1 MGMDNQ
7 LLQLLDFMHQNAAT
21 DLHLTVGAPPAFR
34 IQGEILT
41 TEFPRLTTERSR
53 EMCFSL
59 LEPMQVK
66 KFEREKELDF
76 SFGFQG
82 KFRCRV
88 NLFMQR
94 GSVAGVFRRIPEQVM
109 RLADLKF
116 PSKVTRMVE
125 KPHGLI
131 LVTGAT
137 GSGKST
143 TIASFLD
150 HLNRTRNAHIITIED
165 PIEYAH
171 HHQRSLVNQREVGS
185 DCFSFATALRQ
196 VLREDPDII
205 MVGEM
210 RDAET
215 AEAALRA
222 AETGHLVFSTLH
234 TNGAVNS
241 LTRLIQMFPITSHDY
256 VRNMLSFSL
265 EGVISQVLLRRAT
278 NRGLLM
284 VYEFLAMT
292 PAVRNLIRENKFH
305 QLYGQMQIGQENSGM
320 STLNQNLLR
329 LAQEGVIT
337 VDEAWSNSPDPEEF
351 GKLVSATKGLKRG
364 AA

>member
-1 MGMDNQ
+1 MDNQ
-7 LLQLLDFMHQNAAT
+7 LKDLLDHMHQNDAT
-21 DLHLTVGAPPAFR
+21 DLHLTVGASPAFR
-34 IQGEILT
+34 IQGEISAT
-41 TEFPRLTTERSR
+41 TLSKITTDRSR
-53 EMCFSL
+53 EMAMSL
-59 LEPMQVK
+59 LDANQRK
-66 KFEREKELDF
+66 RFEREKELDF
-76 SFGFQG
+76 SFGFYG

-94 GSVAGVFRRIPEQVM
+94 GSVAAVFRKIPEQIVK
-109 RLADLKF
+109 LEKLGF

-131 LVTGAT
+131 LVTGST

-143 TIASFLD
+143 TVASFID
-150 HLNRTRNAHIITIED
+150 HLNHNRTAHIITIED

-171 HHQRSLVNQREVGS
+171 HHQKSLVNQREVGS

-241 LTRLIQMFPITSHDY
+241 LTRLIQMFPLASHDY
-256 VRNMLSFSL
+256 VRNMLSFTL
-265 EGVISQVLLRRAT
+265 EGVISQVLLRKS
-278 NRGLLM
+278 NGRGLMM
-284 VYEFLAMT
+284 VYEYLAMT
-292 PAVRNLIRENKFH
+292 PAVRNLIRENKLH
-305 QLYGQMQIGQENSGM
+305 QIYGNMQMGQDVNGM
-320 STLNQNLLR
+320 STLNQNLFK
-329 LAQEGVIT
+329 LATDGTISFN
-337 VDEAWSNSPDPEEF
+337 EAWANSPDPEEF
-351 GKLVSATKGLKRG
+351 AKLVAKTKSSRRSA
-364 AA
+364 A

>member
-1 MGMDNQ
+1 
-7 LLQLLDFMHQNAAT
+7 
-21 DLHLTVGAPPAFR
+21 
-34 IQGEILT
+34 
-41 TEFPRLTTERSR
+41 
-53 EMCFSL
+53 
-59 LEPMQVK
+59 
-66 KFEREKELDF
+66 
-76 SFGFQG
+76 
-82 KFRCRV
+82 
-88 NLFMQR
+88 
-94 GSVAGVFRRIPEQVM
+94 VFRRIPEQILT
-109 RLADLKF
+109 LAQLKF
-116 PSKVTRMVE
+116 PRKIVQLIE

-143 TIASFLD
+143 SIASFID
-150 HLNRTRNAHIITIED
+150 HLNRNRAAHIVTIED

-171 HHQRSLVNQREVGS
+171 HHKKSLVNQREVGS

-215 AEAALRA
+215 AESALRA

-241 LTRLIQMFPITSHDY
+241 LSRMIQMFPLQSHDY
-256 VRNMLSFSL
+256 VRSMLSFTL
-265 EGVISQVLLRRAT
+265 EGVLSQVLLRRADGK
-278 NRGLLM
+278 GLMM
-284 VYEFLAMT
+284 VFEYLAMT

-305 QLYGQMQIGQENSGM
+305 QIYGQMQVGQEVHGM
-320 STLNQNLLR
+320 STLNQNLLK
-329 LAQEGVIT
+329 LVQEGVIT

-351 GKLVSATKGLKRG
+351 GKSLPQGTTRKRG

>member
-1 MGMDNQ
+1 MDN
-7 LLQLLDFMHQNAAT
+7 LLTRLLDFMFEKSAT
-21 DLHLTVGAPPAFR
+21 DLHLTVGAPPAYR
-34 IQGEILT
+34 LQGEIIT
-41 TEFPRLTTERSR
+41 TEFDRLTPARVE
-53 EMCFSL
+53 ELCFSVL
-59 LEPMQVK
+59 DAFQRK
-66 KFEREKELDF
+66 KFERERELDF
-76 SFGFQG
+76 SFGYQG

-94 GSVAGVFRRIPEQVM
+94 GSVAGVFRRIPEQI
-109 RLADLKF
+109 LTLSQLKF
-116 PSKVTRMVE
+116 PSKIVRLIE

-143 TIASFLD
+143 TLASFID
-150 HLNRTRNAHIITIED
+150 HLNKNRSAHIVTIED

-171 HHQRSLVNQREVGS
+171 HHKRSLVNQREVGS

-241 LTRLIQMFPITSHDY
+241 LTRLIQMFPAGSHDY
-256 VRNMLSFSL
+256 VRSMLSFSL
-265 EGVISQVLLRRAT
+265 EGILSQVLLRTADRK
-278 NRGLLM
+278 GLLM
-284 VYEFLAMT
+284 VYEYLAMT

-305 QLYGQMQIGQENSGM
+305 QIYGQMQVGQENHGM
-320 STLNQNLLR
+320 STLNQNLIKLVS
-329 LAQEGVIT
+329 EGVIT
-337 VDEAWSNSPDPEEF
+337 LEEAWSNSPDPEEF
-351 GKLVSATKGLKRG
+351 SKLAAPYRKKG

>member
-1 MGMDNQ
+1 MDKQ
-7 LLQLLDFMHQNAAT
+7 LKDLLNFMHLNDAT
-21 DLHLTVGAPPAFR
+21 DLHLTVGASPAFR
-34 IQGEILT
+34 IQGDIVA
-41 TEFPRLTTERSR
+41 TESPHISPDRSR
-53 EMCFSL
+53 EMAFSL
-59 LEPMQVK
+59 LEPNQVK
-66 KFEREKELDF
+66 RFEREKEMDF
-76 SFGFQG
+76 SFGFDG

-94 GSVAGVFRRIPEQVM
+94 GSVAAVFRKIPEQIKK
-109 RLADLKF
+109 LAQLGF
-116 PSKVTRMVE
+116 PSKIVRMVE

-143 TIASFLD
+143 TIASFID
-150 HLNRTRNAHIITIED
+150 HLNHTKTGHIITIED

-171 HHQRSLVNQREVGS
+171 HHVKSLVNQREVGS

-241 LTRLIQMFPITSHDY
+241 LTRLIQMFPLSSHDY
-256 VRNMLSFSL
+256 VRNMLSFTL
-265 EGVISQVLLRRAT
+265 EGVISQVLLRKNN
-278 NRGLLM
+278 NRGLMM
-284 VYEFLAMT
+284 VYEYLAMT
-292 PAVRNLIRENKFH
+292 PAVRNLIRENKLH
-305 QLYGQMQIGQENSGM
+305 QIYGQMQVGQDKNGM
-320 STLNQNLLR
+320 STLNQNLFR
-329 LAQEGVIT
+329 LATDGTISF
-337 VDEAWSNSPDPEEF
+337 DEAWANSPDSEEF
-351 GKLVSATKGLKRG
+351 GKLISAASKSSRRG

>member
-1 MGMDNQ
+1 
-7 LLQLLDFMHQNAAT
+7 
-21 DLHLTVGAPPAFR
+21 V
-34 IQGEILT
+34 I
-41 TEFPRLTTERSR
+41 
-53 EMCFSL
+53 
-59 LEPMQVK
+59 
-66 KFEREKELDF
+66 
-76 SFGFQG
+76 
-82 KFRCRV
+82 
-88 NLFMQR
+88 
-94 GSVAGVFRRIPEQVM
+94 
-109 RLADLKF
+109 
-116 PSKVTRMVE
+116 RMVE

-143 TIASFLD
+143 TIASFVD
-150 HLNRTRNAHIITIED
+150 HLNKSRRAHIITIED

-171 HHQRSLVNQREVGS
+171 HHKKSLVNQREVGS

-241 LTRLIQMFPITSHDY
+241 LTRLIQMFPIASHDY

-265 EGVISQVLLRRAT
+265 EGILSQVLLRKQ
-278 NRGLLM
+278 NRQGLMM
-284 VYEFLAMT
+284 VYEYLAMT

-305 QLYGQMQIGQENSGM
+305 QIPGQMQLGQDVHGM
-320 STLNQNLLR
+320 STLNQNLIKLVN
-329 LAQEGVIT
+329 EGVISS
-337 VDEAWSNSPDPEEF
+337 DEAWGNSPDPEEF
-351 GKLVSATKGLKRG
+351 GKLLNAKSSKRG